1 MSNFVI
7 LAIEENG
14 EPKEALINTDKI
26 LEISL
31 KDGKAMLYTDCAK
44 EYICVEPIHQ
54 VYAKLRSVQ
63 ATNAFSNEWLEMKQ
77 GERK

>member
-14 EPKEALINTDKI
+14 ELKEALINIDKI

-31 KDGKAMLYTDCAK
+31 KDGKTTLYTDCNK
-44 EYICVEPIHQ
+44 EYFCVEPIHQ

-63 ATNAFSNEWLEMKQ
+63 STQAFSDDWMNTKK
-77 GERK
+77 GEK